1 MLPDK
6 EGAVKSIALRSCELI
21 VNEISTKW
29 GVYLSIFLACL
40 SILLSLILTA
50 IEYSLLYAI
59 FLVIFVV
66 ILIPVDIGASSTI
79 PLSYRSGYKTGEA
92 KIDLEKII
100 DIYVSNRD
108 MIEFLKE
115 TNEAIKALLL
125 KEIAGKSEVI
135 GKYKVTIVEFTR
147 RTLNIEKARKK
158 LEELGLLDEYL
169 EKKIVYPK
177 VKRL

>member
-1 MLPDK
+1 MERRERKIRVRKVDTIESGK
-6 EGAVKSIALRSCELI
+6 CSECKSGVKLSDTLVFCSRRA
-21 VNEISTKW
+21 EIKYCNQTCAEAEK
-29 GVYLSIFLACL
+29 
-40 SILLSLILTA
+40 
-50 IEYSLLYAI
+50 
-59 FLVIFVV
+59 
-66 ILIPVDIGASSTI
+66 
-79 PLSYRSGYKTGEA
+79 GEA
-92 KIDLEKII
+92 VLYEEDLEKII

-158 LEELGLLDEYL
+158 LEELGLLNEYL
-169 EKKIVYPK
+169 EEKKIVYPK
-177 VKRL
+177 VRRL